1 MNELRKL
8 WVVILLIATLLTS
21 CSNQAREVD
30 ESKNEAIHEMDR
42 IENAPANNHENE
54 KEIEEHVPE
63 IDVSKYDQTPTEWGE
78 DVTGV
83 KQRFVTEKEEIAL
96 TFDACGGDYGSG
108 YDEQLMTY
116 LEEAEIPVTLFVN
129 ERWIK
134 HNPETFEKL
143 ANNPLF
149 QIENHG
155 TAHRPLSVD
164 GKEAWGIAGTNTPEE
179 VVNEIKQNHET
190 VKELT
195 GEEMKLFRSGTAF
208 YDEIAVT
215 IAEELGYTVVNFDV
229 LGDAGATY
237 NSEQV
242 KNALLEA
249 ENGSIALL
257 HMNQPTSGTATGIAK
272 AIPLL
277 KERGFDFVQL
287 QDVQFE

>member
-1 MNELRKL
+1 M
-8 WVVILLIATLLTS
+8 ILLIATLLTS

-96 TFDACGGDYGSG
+96 TFDACGGDYGRG